1 MSERNIK
8 TAVKNHLFSGCN
20 VTYDDIK
27 DLKLRMC
34 YTCQMGRMHAFRRPG
49 VTGYRYNPLE
59 CIGVDYKGPLGTRSV
74 HQHTGFYLIN
84 GHSSGGVWAYPCGN
98 KGEDTLLGIL
108 ESFYGQTVD
117 RSNFESRVIHCDYDS
132 VLLGGVVRNFI
143 DGRKLD
149 LRVSAPYCHHQN
161 GQIERAMQTT
171 LDKTR
176 TLLAASQAP
185 LKYWDYALT
194 MATYLIQRTPN
205 VRKRQDALR
214 DSDGRATGH
223 Q

>member
-1 MSERNIK
+1 MSIALDRFCFTEWLAMP
-8 TAVKNHLFSGCN
+8 TAHELSL
-20 VTYDDIK
+20 T
-27 DLKLRMC
+27 
-34 YTCQMGRMHAFRRPG
+34 
-49 VTGYRYNPLE
+49 
-59 CIGVDYKGPLGTRSV
+59 IGVASCGQSRSNSVLRALSAFCALINSPAYYKGPFGTRSV

-84 GHSSGGVWAYPCGN
+84 DHSSGGVWAYPCGN

-117 RSNFESRVIHCDYDS
+117 RSNFESRIIHCDYDS
-132 VLLGGVVRNFI
+132 VLLGGVVQGFI
-143 DGRKLD
+143 TGRKLS

-185 LKYWDYALT
+185 LKY
-194 MATYLIQRTPN
+194 
-205 VRKRQDALR
+205 
-214 DSDGRATGH
+214 
-223 Q
+223 